1 MSNSGYTEP
10 EKDYDEYFDH
20 NEMEEYIN
28 IRDSDQSCHILP
40 MSNTKYNSGDS
51 QFEDDEVESMIED
64 EEDAE
69 DPQRDGGN
77 SQRNKKQVQHEFKDS
92 DPEVQNARL
101 LQKYAEMQGA
111 DPGLGMLIAG

>member
-1 MSNSGYTEP
+1 
-10 EKDYDEYFDH
+10 
-20 NEMEEYIN
+20 
-28 IRDSDQSCHILP
+28 

-77 SQRNKKQVQHEFKDS
+77 SQRNKKQV
-92 DPEVQNARL
+92 
-101 LQKYAEMQGA
+101 
-111 DPGLGMLIAG
+111 